1 MPCRGAGMAHSY
13 LDSII
18 KEVIGRINTGDVS
31 INAIKSAI
39 RAFEGRH
46 IIRSSL
52 CGGGNIIPV
61 SCLMDAVRVEAEQS
75 SGVERIGAVDA
86 VFSTVAD
93 KLFKEAA
100 LSINVRGTLPAKG
113 VVCGLLEDYG
123 VYVCGE
129 PDLLLF
135 DNNGLLGVVEH
146 KAALTFGKY
155 SLSVKRAVVQA
166 LMYLWLFREYY
177 AKPLEWAWAFITIT
191 RYSLAKDEKAR
202 GRVIPICV
210 RVNDNISTL
219 IREAYQAFKNDSVL
233 IIDDCRLANLIYGPG
248 SGCLNGRV
256 VVPLNPGVV
265 NRAANNLL
273 FKRWDIIETK
283 T

>member
-1 MPCRGAGMAHSY
+1 MLH
-13 LDSII
+13 
-18 KEVIGRINTGDVS
+18 
-31 INAIKSAI
+31 
-39 RAFEGRH
+39 GRH
-46 IIRSSL
+46 QGWFNARWGW
-52 CGGGNIIPV
+52 CRA
-61 SCLMDAVRVEAEQS
+61 D
-75 SGVERIGAVDA
+75 GAVLS
-86 VFSTVAD
+86 VVAD
-93 KLFKEAA
+93 RLFKDAA
-100 LSINVRGTLPAKG
+100 ASVDARGIVPVFGTACEWFGEL
-113 VVCGLLEDYG
+113 G

-210 RVNDNISTL
+210 RVNDNIGTL
-219 IREAYQAFKNDSVL
+219 IKEAYQAFKNDSVL
-233 IIDDCRLANLIYGPG
+233 IIDDCRLANLIHGPG
-248 SGCLNGRV
+248 SGCLNRRV
-256 VVPLNPGVV
+256 VVPPNPGVV

-273 FKRWDIIETK
+273 FKHWDIIETK